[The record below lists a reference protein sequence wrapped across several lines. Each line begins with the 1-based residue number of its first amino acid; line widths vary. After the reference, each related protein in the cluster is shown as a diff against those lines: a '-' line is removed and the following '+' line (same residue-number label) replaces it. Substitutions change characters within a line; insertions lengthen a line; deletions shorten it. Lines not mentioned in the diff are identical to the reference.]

1 LIVYAFSVVIF
12 LIHYFIGRALRYAIV
27 EEHNKEKMDTLS
39 TINLVW
45 SLIITYVTPI
55 GFVLYI
61 CITIFYK
68 VYMPSASGRLK
79 ELVWYFFRI
88 VLVFCLFWIPGM
100 AFIVYGAANKDGRYI
115 AIGLLFCGI
124 QPILSTGMT
133 MTKSD
138 VRKYSTD
145 LITLSY
151 IRKNNILG
159 LGSTTTTTTSSK
171 APSNVEHGQEQDQ
184 QIAPESSEAKDKNKH
199 NTNVNNV
206 NDDND
211 DNDDNA

>member
-1 LIVYAFSVVIF
+1 M
-12 LIHYFIGRALRYAIV
+12 RYAIV

-45 SLIITYVTPI
+45 SLIITYVMPV
-55 GFVLYI
+55 GFVIYI

-68 VYMPSASGRLK
+68 GYMPSASGRLK

-88 VLVFCLFWIPGM
+88 VLVFCLFWMPGM
-100 AFIVYGAANKDGRYI
+100 ALLVYGAAKKGGPYC

-124 QPILSTGMT
+124 QPIVSTGMA

-159 LGSTTTTTTSSK
+159 LGSTTTTTTTSK
-171 APSNVEHGQEQDQ
+171 APSDVENGQEQDQ
-184 QIAPESSEAKDKNKH
+184 QITPESSK
-199 NTNVNNV
+199 
-206 NDDND
+206 
-211 DNDDNA
+211 DNA